1 MNSFDLLKFRN
12 QLLAESVSVE
22 ENTINEDLSY
32 LAAWKVL
39 KGPGGYVFQIQGG
52 NRDTIGARVNKAG
65 MATLDGEGAGAV
77 KAIQQIAS
85 QFGTD
90 TEVLYGDDSLTTTIS
105 EPDFNTIFPDTISEV
120 KMTRA
125 DEVGSDGVAEED
137 DVMEEG
143 LENKDFYIL
152 DTEGMEPPMG
162 PFNIMQASAKLLELG
177 DGFTIIDQIT
187 KDEIY
192 PGDSL
197 DEGTLEEMASFYK
210 VADDSPEAKAAIAAA
225 KEKYKPGTTLYNTLD
240 TLEKTGE
247 IDYKELAKST
257 GKDMATFNNPKSR
270 DVLEKDLAA
279 FVQAGS
285 SPSAVRT
292 GRPADPNKAAAS
304 PKLKITN
311 PKPKSN
317 STKLRDLAPADAFAG
332 MDDEEIEMEKQA
344 LKAAK
349 GNKRLGTA
357 VEKLAQVSQEMKSL
371 AKAYQAAKG
380 TPEEAGI
387 VAQLKDLTA
396 EKKALEKKTVPRQ
409 MSAADLMG
417 GEDL

>member
-1 MNSFDLLKFRN
+1 M
-12 QLLAESVSVE
+12 V
-22 ENTINEDLSY
+22 
-32 LAAWKVL
+32 
-39 KGPGGYVFQIQGG
+39 
-52 NRDTIGARVNKAG
+52 
-65 MATLDGEGAGAV
+65 TLDGEGAGAAQAV
-77 KAIQQIAS
+77 QQIAD
-85 QFGTD
+85 QFGTE
-90 TEVLYGDDSLTTTIS
+90 TEVLYGDDSLTTVIS
-105 EPDFNTIFPDTISEV
+105 EPDFNAIFPDTISEV
-120 KMTRA
+120 EMTNEDITDVMQAAHDMVSKYGNKFADAIEKITSGNNDKRFEETKMTRA

-137 DVMEEG
+137 AME
-143 LENKDFYIL
+143 
-152 DTEGMEPPMG
+152 
-162 PFNIMQASAKLLELG
+162 
-177 DGFTIIDQIT
+177 
-187 KDEIY
+187 
-192 PGDSL
+192 
-197 DEGTLEEMASFYK
+197 EGTLEEMASFYK
-210 VADDSPEAKAAIAAA
+210 VADDSPEALAAIAAA

-285 SPSAVRT
+285 SPLAVRT
-292 GRPADPNKAAAS
+292 GRPADPNKAAAPKDKS

-311 PKPKSN
+311 PKPKST
-317 STKLRDLAPADAFAG
+317 STKLKDLAPADVFAG
-332 MDDEEIEMEKQA
+332 MDDEEMEMEKQA

-396 EKKALEKKTVPRQ
+396 EKKALEKKTAPRQ

>member
-12 QLLAESVSVE
+12 QLLAE
-22 ENTINEDLSY
+22 NTERFYAPTYIVQKHGADKAKEIEANIED
-32 LAAWKVL
+32 
-39 KGPGGYVFQIQGG
+39 
-52 NRDTIGARVNKAG
+52 
-65 MATLDGEGAGAV
+65 EGANTWDLFTSLETP
-77 KAIQQIAS
+77 Q
-85 QFGTD
+85 
-90 TEVLYGDDSLTTTIS
+90 EVDNFIDGFMP
-105 EPDFNTIFPDTISEV
+105 EA

-125 DEVGSDGVAEED
+125 DEVGSDGVATED
-137 DVMEEG
+137 TMEEG
-143 LENKDFYIL
+143 QLGEALQNDELIYDILTNMDLEDLVSDMLESAENNPSLTLEDFLNKYSD
-152 DTEGMEPPMG
+152 
-162 PFNIMQASAKLLELG
+162 
-177 DGFTIIDQIT
+177 
-187 KDEIY
+187 DE
-192 PGDSL
+192 DDEDEL
-197 DEGTLEEMASFYK
+197 DEGTLKEMASFYK

-292 GRPADPNKAAAS
+292 GRPADPNKADAS

-311 PKPKSN
+311 PKPKST
-317 STKLRDLAPADAFAG
+317 STKLKDLAPADVFAG
-332 MDDEEIEMEKQA
+332 MDDEEMEMEKQA

-396 EKKALEKKTVPRQ
+396 EKKALEKKTAPRQ

>member
-39 KGPGGYVFQIQGG
+39 KGPGGYIFQIQGG

-65 MATLDGEGAGAV
+65 MVTLDGEGVGAAQAV
-77 KAIQQIAS
+77 QQIAD
-85 QFGTD
+85 QFGTE
-90 TEVLYGDDSLTTTIS
+90 TEVLYGDDSLTTVIS
-105 EPDFNTIFPDTISEV
+105 EPDFNAIFPDTISEA

-137 DVMEEG
+137 A
-143 LENKDFYIL
+143 LE
-152 DTEGMEPPMG
+152 
-162 PFNIMQASAKLLELG
+162 
-177 DGFTIIDQIT
+177 
-187 KDEIY
+187 
-192 PGDSL
+192 
-197 DEGTLEEMASFYK
+197 EGTLEEMASFYK

-292 GRPADPNKAAAS
+292 GRPADPNKAAAPKDKS

-311 PKPKSN
+311 PKPKST
-317 STKLRDLAPADAFAG
+317 STKLKDLAPADVFAG
-332 MDDEEIEMEKQA
+332 MDDEEMEMEKQA

-396 EKKALEKKTVPRQ
+396 EKKALEKKTAPRQ

>member
-12 QLLAESVSVE
+12 QLLT
-22 ENTINEDLSY
+22 ENTDRFYAPDYIAQKYGADKAKEIEANIEDEGANTWDLYKSLETSQEVDNFIDGFMSEGTINEDLSY

-39 KGPGGYVFQIQGG
+39 KGPGGYIFQIQGG

-65 MATLDGEGAGAV
+65 MVTLDGEGAGAAQAV
-77 KAIQQIAS
+77 QQIAD
-85 QFGTD
+85 QFGTE
-90 TEVLYGDDSLTTTIS
+90 TEVLYGDDSLTTVIS
-105 EPDFNTIFPDTISEV
+105 EPDFNAIFPDTISEA

-137 DVMEEG
+137 AME
-143 LENKDFYIL
+143 
-152 DTEGMEPPMG
+152 
-162 PFNIMQASAKLLELG
+162 
-177 DGFTIIDQIT
+177 
-187 KDEIY
+187 
-192 PGDSL
+192 
-197 DEGTLEEMASFYK
+197 EGTLEEMASFYK
-210 VADDSPEAKAAIAAA
+210 VADDSPEALAAIAAA

-292 GRPADPNKAAAS
+292 GRPADPNKADAS

-317 STKLRDLAPADAFAG
+317 STKLKDLAPADVFSG
-332 MDDEEIEMEKQA
+332 MDDEEMEMEKQA

-387 VAQLKDLTA
+387 VAQLKNLTA
-396 EKKALEKKTVPRQ
+396 EKKALEKKTAPRQ

>member
-12 QLLAESVSVE
+12 QLLAENTERFYAPTYIVQKHGADKAKEIEANIEDEGANTWDLFTSLETPQEVDNFIGGFLS
-22 ENTINEDLSY
+22 ENTLSEDLSY

-39 KGPGGYVFQIQGG
+39 KGPGGYIFQIQGG

-65 MATLDGEGAGAV
+65 MVTLDGEGAGAAQAV
-77 KAIQQIAS
+77 QQIAD
-85 QFGTD
+85 QFGTE
-90 TEVLYGDDSLTTTIS
+90 TEVLYGDDSLTTVIS
-105 EPDFNTIFPDTISEV
+105 EPDFNAIFPDTISEA

-137 DVMEEG
+137 TM
-143 LENKDFYIL
+143 
-152 DTEGMEPPMG
+152 
-162 PFNIMQASAKLLELG
+162 
-177 DGFTIIDQIT
+177 
-187 KDEIY
+187 
-192 PGDSL
+192 

-292 GRPADPNKAAAS
+292 GRPADPNKADAS
-304 PKLKITN
+304 LKLKITN

-317 STKLRDLAPADAFAG
+317 STKLKDLAPADVFAG
-332 MDDEEIEMEKQA
+332 MDDEEMEMEKQA

-349 GNKRLGTA
+349 GNKRLGTT
-357 VEKLAQVSQEMKSL
+357 VEKLAQVTKEMKSL

-396 EKKALEKKTVPRQ
+396 EKKALEKKTAPRQ

>member
-39 KGPGGYVFQIQGG
+39 KGPGGYIFQIQGG

-65 MATLDGEGAGAV
+65 MVTLDGEGVGAAQAV
-77 KAIQQIAS
+77 QQIAD
-85 QFGTD
+85 QFGTE
-90 TEVLYGDDSLTTTIS
+90 TEVLYGDDSLTTVIS
-105 EPDFNTIFPDTISEV
+105 EPDFNAIFPDTISEA
-120 KMTRA
+120 KMTKA

-137 DVMEEG
+137 AME
-143 LENKDFYIL
+143 
-152 DTEGMEPPMG
+152 
-162 PFNIMQASAKLLELG
+162 
-177 DGFTIIDQIT
+177 
-187 KDEIY
+187 
-192 PGDSL
+192 
-197 DEGTLEEMASFYK
+197 EGTLEEMASFYK

-285 SPSAVRT
+285 SPLAVRT
-292 GRPADPNKAAAS
+292 GRPADPNKAMAAPKDKS
-304 PKLKITN
+304 PRLKITN
-311 PKPKSN
+311 PKPKST
-317 STKLRDLAPADAFAG
+317 STKLKDLAPADVFMGAD
-332 MDDEEIEMEKQA
+332 MDAEDIADEMA
-344 LKAAK
+344 ARKAAK

-396 EKKALEKKTVPRQ
+396 EKKALEKKTAPRQ